1 MQINSSHN
9 AKKILFRL
17 RGFLKVRTD
26 SELSKILGVQ
36 PSTISTW
43 KKRNS
48 LDYSLLLEI
57 CELYK
62 IDLNSV
68 FLENPKEINNS
79 QDYLKTPL
87 ITKETIFEY
96 TRGVLGD
103 ISNLPHY
110 SIPFVHTTES
120 RLFQITSNN
129 MMPYLEENSYAICEK
144 IEVDSIRDEDIIVVI
159 SREKGVYV
167 NLLKKAGAD
176 FLLLNTNHNQ
186 AHDDKVLKINKEHIN
201 EAWKV
206 KGKISYHLKSKEGFP
221 DFNYRLHKLEK
232 AFIDTAKFY

>member
-9 AKKILFRL
+9 AKKVLFRL

-68 FLENPKEINNS
+68 FLEDPKEIS
-79 QDYLKTPL
+79 STQDYLKTPL

-159 SREKGVYV
+159 SRKKGFYV

-176 FLLLNTNHNQ
+176 FLLLNTNQ

-206 KGKISYHLKSKEGFP
+206 KGKVCYHLKNQEGFSNL
-221 DFNYRLHKLEK
+221 NYRIHKLEK
-232 AFIDTAKFY
+232 AFTGTVKLY